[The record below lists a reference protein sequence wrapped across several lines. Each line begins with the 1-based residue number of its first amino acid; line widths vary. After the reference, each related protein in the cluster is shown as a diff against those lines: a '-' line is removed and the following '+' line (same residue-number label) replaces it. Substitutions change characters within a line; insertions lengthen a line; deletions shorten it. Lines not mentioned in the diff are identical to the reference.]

1 MEIIRA
7 GMDDLDIISPLFNAY
22 RIFYGQQEDMTLAR
36 HFLAERLSQQESVI
50 FFARDKQGA
59 GIGFTQLYPS
69 FSSVSVMPIW
79 ILNDLYVVAQARRA
93 GVATQLMGAAKT
105 FAMAT
110 DAKGLALETAPDN
123 VAGQRLYESM
133 GYQKSPGYHYFLAL
147 DKLL

>member
-69 FSSVSVMPIW
+69 FSSVAAKRIW
-79 ILNDLYVVAQARRA
+79 VLNDLYVVAQARRL
-93 GVATQLMGAAKT
+93 GVAKKLMDTAKA

-110 DAKGLALETAPDN
+110 NARGLALETARDN
-123 VAGQRLYESM
+123 SAAQRLYESL
-133 GYQKSPGYHYFLAL
+133 GYRKEDGYHYFLAL
-147 DKLL
+147 DK

>member
-7 GMDDLDIISPLFNAY
+7 GMDDLDIINPLFNAY

-69 FSSVSVMPIW
+69 FSSVAAKRIW
-79 ILNDLYVVAQARRA
+79 VLNDLYVAAQARRL
-93 GVATQLMGAAKT
+93 GVAKKIDGYSKGVCHGDKRQRVGPGNRERQYDRAKI
-105 FAMAT
+105 
-110 DAKGLALETAPDN
+110 
-123 VAGQRLYESM
+123 V
-133 GYQKSPGYHYFLAL
+133 
-147 DKLL
+147 

>member
-22 RIFYGQQEDMTLAR
+22 RIFYGQQEDMALAR

-69 FSSVSVMPIW
+69 FSSVAAKRIW
-79 ILNDLYVVAQARRA
+79 VLNDLYVVAQARRL
-93 GVATQLMGAAKT
+93 GVAKKLMDTAKE

-110 DAKGLALETAPDN
+110 NARGLALETARDN
-123 VAGQRLYESM
+123 TIAQRLYESL
-133 GYQKSPGYHYFLAL
+133 GYRKEDGYHYFLAL
-147 DKLL
+147 DK

>member
-22 RIFYGQQEDMTLAR
+22 RIFYGQQEDMALAR

-69 FSSVSVMPIW
+69 FSSVAAKRIW
-79 ILNDLYVVAQARRA
+79 VLNDLYVAAQARRL
-93 GVATQLMGAAKT
+93 GVAKKLMDTAKE

-110 DAKGLALETAPDN
+110 NARGLALETARDN
-123 VAGQRLYESM
+123 TIAQRLYESL
-133 GYQKSPGYHYFLAL
+133 GYRKEDGYHYFLAL
-147 DKLL
+147 DK

>member
-22 RIFYGQQEDMTLAR
+22 RIFYGQQEDMTLAC

-50 FFARDKQGA
+50 FFARDEQGA

-69 FSSVSVMPIW
+69 FSSVAAKRIW
-79 ILNDLYVVAQARRA
+79 VLNDLYVAAQARRL
-93 GVATQLMGAAKT
+93 GVAKKLMDTAKE

-110 DAKGLALETAPDN
+110 NARGLALETARDN
-123 VAGQRLYESM
+123 SAAQRLYEAL
-133 GYQKSPGYHYFLAL
+133 GYRKEDGYHYFLAL
-147 DKLL
+147 DK